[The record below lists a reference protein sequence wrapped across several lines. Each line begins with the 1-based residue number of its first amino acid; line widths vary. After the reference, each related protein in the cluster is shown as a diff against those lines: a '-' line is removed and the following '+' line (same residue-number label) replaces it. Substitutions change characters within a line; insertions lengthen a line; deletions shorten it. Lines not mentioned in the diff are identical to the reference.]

1 MRGLVDAALA
11 DPWRTLDTL
20 LDDPLHPGGAAAT
33 ERLLDR
39 ADVDTDTRLLEVGC
53 GAGDALSRA
62 RDRGADTAGLDP
74 DPTAARAIRG
84 DATALPVR
92 DDAVDVVLAECVLCL
107 TDLPVALAE
116 CRRVLREGGRLAVSD
131 VVVEGEEPVV
141 PDGVADALCLTGARS
156 RDDLTAAL
164 DDAGFA
170 VRSMDDHYD
179 DLVAMRDRVQGRVD
193 YESLLGL
200 LGDRGARIRTAIE
213 DLEAAVDDGRIGYVS
228 VVARA
233 E

>member
-62 RDRGADTAGLDP
+62 RDRGADPAGLDP